1 MTSNWGSYS
10 PLEGWAK
17 NTTMGNYSP
26 SSSTASIGGGGVDY
40 NQNTA
45 MNLINDPI
53 GSMRFAQQGWGGDP
67 SKSGG
72 MGGSSFGAGDLINGL
87 LGFLGTMQQMKIA
100 KKQLALGKEQL
111 ASSKASYATDALT
124 QAEQHDRENK
134 TRSMKMAIDPE
145 SYRQSLS
152 LFNVDPGTADRAV
165 TSVNTANDYWKQRE
179 DQKLLQSYGVDI
191 GGLMGDWAKAAG
203 AKPLDTS
210 TTTALASYGQPTQ
223 ALTDQTNTA
232 PTTAVKK
239 PEEQTVRA

>member
-111 ASSKASYATDALT
+111 ASSKASYALDTKT
-124 QAEQHDRENK
+124 QAEQYDREWRN
-134 TRSMKMAIDPE
+134 RMENAAAGMGNNDWMKGFISDPALLAKVAAE
-145 SYRQSLS
+145 S
-152 LFNVDPGTADRAV
+152 
-165 TSVNTANDYWKQRE
+165 
-179 DQKLLQSYGVDI
+179 DQF
-191 GGLMGDWAKAAG
+191 KAAR
-203 AKPLDTS
+203 AERATVPLLGES
-210 TTTALASYGQPTQ
+210 TTTGLNTWLQGGGLGGDTSKDSYIKPLASYGDTQQ